1 MRKKNKERMWC
12 RVRRANV
19 GGGLET
25 VVMWWGKR
33 RRRRRLPVATA
44 PPTGR

>member
-25 VVMWWGKR
+25 VVMWWGER
-33 RRRRRLPVATA
+33 RRVAVATA